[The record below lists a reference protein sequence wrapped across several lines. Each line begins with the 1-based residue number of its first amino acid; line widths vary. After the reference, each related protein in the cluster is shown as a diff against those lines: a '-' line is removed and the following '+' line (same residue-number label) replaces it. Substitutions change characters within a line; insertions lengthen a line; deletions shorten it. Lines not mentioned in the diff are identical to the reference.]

1 MNVIIL
7 SESSEKLFEI
17 SLTPCS
23 RYVNL
28 KNELFRTRYVV
39 PKLQSEYSLS
49 TVRLAVRAIFDST
62 QTKNIVTSL

>member
-1 MNVIIL
+1 MYCLKGHKRYQKFKMNVIIL

-28 KNELFRTRYVV
+28 KNELFCEPDT
-39 PKLQSEYSLS
+39 
-49 TVRLAVRAIFDST
+49 
-62 QTKNIVTSL
+62 